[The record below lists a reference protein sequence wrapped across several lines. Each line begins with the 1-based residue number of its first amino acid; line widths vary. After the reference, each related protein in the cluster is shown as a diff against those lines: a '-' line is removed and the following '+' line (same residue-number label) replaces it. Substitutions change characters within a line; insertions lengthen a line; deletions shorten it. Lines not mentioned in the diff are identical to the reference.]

1 MRTRCAPIAET
12 RRDSSRSAPR
22 VDDAAAGFQMG
33 SRRDEVGVHRRGP
46 HIACGRFRCG
56 QAGDDARARVS
67 GRSPRRRRRYA
78 RHARSHASKIS
89 LASVVDTEC
98 TSFGMPAGCRN
109 SVTASGHGPQCCS
122 ALWQDADRQDNT
134 LILVDSEGSFVD
146 ADQQPGAMASAGRQ
160 QAEHASR
167 PARPM
172 TETDPGI
179 GGGNARESPR
189 EADG

>member
-1 MRTRCAPIAET
+1 MAMDGIEHGVVMGKPRDVTGAGNGCCHARRPVPGPRCDDSGFLQVDSVMRTRCAPIAET

-89 LASVVDTEC
+89 LACLVVDTEC
-98 TSFGMPAGCRN
+98 TSFGMPAGCRQF
-109 SVTASGHGPQCCS
+109 GHRFGTWAAVLFC
-122 ALWQDADRQDNT
+122 AL
-134 LILVDSEGSFVD
+134 
-146 ADQQPGAMASAGRQ
+146 AGR
-160 QAEHASR
+160 
-167 PARPM
+167 
-172 TETDPGI
+172 
-179 GGGNARESPR
+179 
-189 EADG
+189 